1 MKASSYLGNSLPLL
15 CPHPTNMSTGFRS
28 LLALAAG
35 AVVLG
40 LLVPT
45 SSAQTITQNF
55 NAAGGGTFLSDWN
68 QNGPAAPNLFQDTTG
83 GGLGG
88 SNAVALT
95 TNGDTTAIFRNISFN
110 LSVGTTVTISSYFR
124 DQQPG
129 AGSTYQAAF
138 SIGLASS
145 AGDGSNGAHSGTAFD
160 GPETGAITSLENVVD
175 ARVRGDGKLEFET
188 IVAGTAVNSAATATA
203 TLTAGNWYF
212 LTATFTV
219 NAATNEFS
227 GNASLFNSD
236 SNGVV
241 GTELLNTSSTT
252 LSNSALWGDSA
263 AFAGFRAVGQTSS
276 TNGVNLVDN
285 FSVTATPE
293 PASTLL
299 LLSGGMLLAFRRRRT
314 GDAYCSSPP
323 DFRSMTNVPGAVSIA
338 V

>member
-1 MKASSYLGNSLPLL
+1 MNARY
-15 CPHPTNMSTGFRS
+15 RS

-55 NAAGGGTFLSDWN
+55 DAAGGGTFLSDWN
-68 QNGPAAPNLFQDTTG
+68 QNGPAAPNLYQDTAG
-83 GGLGG
+83 DGLGG

-95 TNGDTTAIFRNISFN
+95 TNGDTTAIFRNTTFN
-110 LSVGTTVTISSYFR
+110 LSVGTAVTFSGYFR
-124 DQQPG
+124 DQQIG
-129 AGSTYQAAF
+129 AGPINQAAF

-145 AGDGSNGAHSGTAFD
+145 AGDGSNTPQTGTAFN
-160 GPETGAITSLENVVD
+160 GPISGAITSLENVVD
-175 ARVRGDGKLEFET
+175 ARVRGNGKLEFET
-188 IVAGTAVNSAATATA
+188 LVAGTPVKSAATSAA

-219 NAATNEFS
+219 NSTTDIFS
-227 GNASLFNSD
+227 GSAALFNSD

-241 GTELLNTSSTT
+241 GTELLTTSSTS

-276 TNGVNLVDN
+276 TNGVSLVDS
-285 FSVTATPE
+285 FSVTATTAPE
-293 PASTLL
+293 PASTPLL
-299 LLSGGMLLAFRRRRT
+299 LGGGMLLAFRRRRA
-314 GDAYCSSPP
+314 GEA
-323 DFRSMTNVPGAVSIA
+323 
-338 V
+338 